1 MKTDLFTLPNGLRV
15 IFIDTKAF
23 PTLTTLL
30 IVGAGSRYEQDA
42 NNGVAHF
49 LEHMFFKGSK
59 KYPDPFILTSTIE
72 SLGGIWNAFT
82 SKDYTGY
89 FIKATSEHFDIV
101 IDVLS
106 DVLLRPLFKEEEIE
120 KEKGVIV
127 EEINMYEDQ
136 PQSLV
141 GDLFEN
147 LLYKGNS
154 LGFDVIGTKKT
165 VTSFNRQTF
174 LDYRSQLYH
183 PKNAV
188 LVVAGGLNMTKTGET
203 KAKNYLEVIA
213 GKFSEWARLPSLR
226 ESVSGRGNGAKSEFT
241 PMLEKQDRPETLIK
255 TKKTE
260 QAHFCLGYRTFP
272 SDDKRKYAL
281 AILSAILGVGAS
293 SKLFMELREKR
304 GLCYYIST
312 GLQYYHDVGNMV
324 TQAGVP
330 KEVTKVTEAIK
341 LTLEEHNKML
351 KDGFDKKDIAKA
363 KEILKGRLLL
373 SMEDSFNV
381 AHFYGKKAVLETK
394 IESPQEVVDH
404 IEKVTDEEII
414 AVAKDVIKSK
424 GLNIA
429 AIGPFERKD
438 FEGILQ

>member
-1 MKTDLFTLPNGLRV
+1 MKTELFTLPNGLRV
-15 IFIDTKAF
+15 FLIDTKAF

-30 IVGAGSRYEQDA
+30 IVGAGSRYEHEK

-59 KYPDPFILTSTIE
+59 KYPDPYILTSTIE
-72 SLGGIWNAFT
+72 QLGGIWNAFT

-89 FIKATSEHFDIV
+89 FIKATSEHFDTV
-101 IDVLS
+101 VDVLS

-127 EEINMYEDQ
+127 EEINMYEDM

-141 GDLFEN
+141 GDLYEN
-147 LLYKGNS
+147 LLYKGNP
-154 LGFDVIGTKKT
+154 LGFDVIGTKQT
-165 VTSFNRQTF
+165 VTSFNKKAF
-174 LDYRSQLYH
+174 LDYRGELYH

-188 LVVAGGLNMTKTGET
+188 LVVAGGLTQGKVDGF
-203 KAKNYLEVIA
+203 AIKNYTDKITE
-213 GKFSEWARLPSLR
+213 KFGEWN
-226 ESVSGRGNGAKSEFT
+226 NGTKSEFT
-241 PMLEKQDRPETLIK
+241 QMIEIQEKPQIFIK
-255 TKKTE
+255 NKKTE

-272 SDDKRKYAL
+272 SDDKRRRAL
-281 AILSAILGVGAS
+281 EVLTAILGVGAS

-304 GLCYYIST
+304 GLCYYVST

-324 TQAGVP
+324 TQAGVT
-330 KEVTKVTEAIK
+330 KEIAKVTEAMKI
-341 LTLEEHNKML
+341 TLEEHNKML
-351 KDGFDKKDIAKA
+351 KDGFNKKDITKA

-394 IESPQEVVDH
+394 MESPQEVVDA
-404 IEKVTDEEII
+404 IEKVTEEEIH
-414 AVAKDVIKSK
+414 AVAQDLIKPSQ
-424 GLNIA
+424 LNIA
-429 AIGPFERKD
+429 AIGPFEKKD
-438 FEGILQ
+438 FENVIS

>member
-1 MKTDLFTLPNGLRV
+1 MKTEFFTLPNGLKV
-15 IFIDTKAF
+15 FLTDTKAF

-30 IVGAGSRYEQDA
+30 MVGAGSRYENEV

-59 KYPDPFILTSTIE
+59 KYPDSFILTSTIE
-72 SLGGIWNAFT
+72 QLGGIWNAFT

-89 FIKATSEHFDIV
+89 FIKATSEHFDTV
-101 IDVLS
+101 VDVLS
-106 DVLLRPLFKEEEIE
+106 DVLLRPLFDEKEIE

-127 EEINMYEDQ
+127 EEINMYEDM

-147 LLYKGNS
+147 LLYKGNP

-165 VTSFNRQTF
+165 VRSFSRQTF
-174 LDYRSQLYH
+174 LDYRSALYH
-183 PKNAV
+183 PQNAV

-203 KAKNYLEVIA
+203 QAKNYLQIVQE
-213 GKFSEWARLPSLR
+213 KFGEW
-226 ESVSGRGNGAKSEFT
+226 GNGTKSEFI
-241 PMLEKQDRPETLIK
+241 PMQEIQNKPQIYVKRK
-255 TKKTE
+255 NTE
-260 QAHFCLGYRTFP
+260 QAHFCLGYRAFP
-272 SDDKRKYAL
+272 SSDKRKKPLEVL
-281 AILSAILGVGAS
+281 AAILGVGAS

-304 GLCYYIST
+304 GLCYYVST

-330 KEVTKVTEAIK
+330 KDIEKIIEAMK
-341 LTLEEHNKML
+341 LTLDEHQKML
-351 KDGFDKKDIAKA
+351 ADGFTKTDITKA

-394 IESPQEVVDH
+394 IESPQEVVDQ

-414 AVAKDVIKSK
+414 SVAKDIIKSER
-424 GLNIA
+424 LNIA
-429 AIGPFERKD
+429 AIGPFEEKD
-438 FEGILQ
+438 FESILK

>member
-15 IFIDTKAF
+15 FLIDTKAF

-30 IVGAGSRYEQDA
+30 IVGAGSRYEHEK

-59 KYPDPFILTSTIE
+59 KYPDPYILTSTIE
-72 SLGGIWNAFT
+72 QLGGIWNAFT

-89 FIKATSEHFDIV
+89 FIKATSEHFDTV

-127 EEINMYEDQ
+127 EEINMYEDM

-141 GDLFEN
+141 GDLYEN
-147 LLYKGNS
+147 LLYKGNP
-154 LGFDVIGTKKT
+154 LGFDVIGTKQT
-165 VTSFNRQTF
+165 VTSFNKQTF

-183 PKNAV
+183 PNNAV
-188 LVVAGGLNMTKTGET
+188 LVVAGGLNQIKNEKLKM
-203 KAKNYLEVIA
+203 KNYLEIIKE
-213 GKFSEWARLPSLR
+213 KFGEW
-226 ESVSGRGNGAKSEFT
+226 GNGSKSEFT
-241 PMLEKQDRPETLIK
+241 QMIENQVKPQIFIK
-255 TKKTE
+255 NKKTE
-260 QAHFCLGYRTFP
+260 QAHFCFGYRTFP
-272 SDDKRKYAL
+272 SNDKRRRAL
-281 AILSAILGVGAS
+281 EVLTAILGVGAS

-304 GLCYYIST
+304 GLCYYVST

-330 KEVTKVTEAIK
+330 KEVKKITEAIK
-341 LTLEEHNKML
+341 VTLDEHNKIL
-351 KDGFDKKDIAKA
+351 KDGFDKKDITKA

-381 AHFYGKKAVLETK
+381 AHFYGKKAVLEIK
-394 IESPQEVVDH
+394 IHSPQEVVDE
-404 IEKVTDEEII
+404 IEKVTEEEIC
-414 AVAKDVIKSK
+414 AVAQDIIKPSQ
-424 GLNIA
+424 LNIA
-429 AIGPFERKD
+429 AIGPFEKKD
-438 FEGILQ
+438 FNELLDKS

>member
-1 MKTDLFTLPNGLRV
+1 MKTELFTLPNGLRV
-15 IFIDTKAF
+15 FLIDTKAF

-30 IVGAGSRYEQDA
+30 LVGAGSRYEHEA

-59 KYPDPFILTSTIE
+59 KYPDSFILTSTIE
-72 SLGGIWNAFT
+72 QLGGIWNAFT

-89 FIKATSEHFDIV
+89 FIKATSEHFDTV
-101 IDVLS
+101 VDVLS
-106 DVLLRPLFKEEEIE
+106 DVLLRPLFDEKEIE

-127 EEINMYEDQ
+127 EEINMYEDM

-147 LLYKGNS
+147 LLYKGNP
-154 LGFDVIGTKKT
+154 LGYDVIGTKKT
-165 VTSFNRQTF
+165 VTSFSRKTF
-174 LDYRSQLYH
+174 LDYRSELYH
-183 PKNAV
+183 PQNSV

-203 KAKNYLEVIA
+203 QAKNYLQVIEE
-213 GKFSEWARLPSLR
+213 KFGEWA
-226 ESVSGRGNGAKSEFT
+226 NGTKSNFSSMQEI
-241 PMLEKQDRPETLIK
+241 QDKPQIHVK
-255 TKKTE
+255 NKKTE

-272 SDDKRKYAL
+272 SNDKRRRPL
-281 AILSAILGVGAS
+281 EVLSAILGVGAS

-304 GLCYYIST
+304 GLCYYVST

-330 KEVTKVTEAIK
+330 KEIAKVTEALK

-351 KDGFDKKDIAKA
+351 KDGFTKKDITKA
-363 KEILKGRLLL
+363 KEILRGRLLL

-394 IESPQEVVDH
+394 IESPQEVVDQ

-414 AVAKDVIKSK
+414 SVAKDIIKPA

-429 AIGPFERKD
+429 AIGPFEEKD
-438 FEGILQ
+438 LKSLAL

>member
-1 MKTDLFTLPNGLRV
+1 MKTELFTLPNGLRV
-15 IFIDTKAF
+15 ILIDTKAF

-30 IVGAGSRYEQDA
+30 IVGAGSRYELEE

-59 KYPDPFILTSTIE
+59 KYPDPFTLTSTIE

-127 EEINMYEDQ
+127 EEINMYEDM

-141 GDLFEN
+141 GDLYEN
-147 LLYKGNS
+147 LLYKGNP

-165 VTSFNRQTF
+165 VRSFNRQIF

-183 PKNAV
+183 PQNSV
-188 LVVAGGLNMTKTGET
+188 LVIAGGLNMTKTGET
-203 KAKNYLEVIA
+203 NAKNYLQVIA
-213 GKFSEWARLPSLR
+213 EKFGEWQ
-226 ESVSGRGNGAKSEFT
+226 NGQKSEFT
-241 PMLEKQDRPETLIK
+241 PMNEIQDKPQIFVK
-255 TKKTE
+255 TKNTE
-260 QAHFCLGYRTFP
+260 QAHFCLGYRTFA
-272 SDDKRKYAL
+272 SNDKRKRSLEVL
-281 AILSAILGVGAS
+281 AAILGVGAS

-304 GLCYYIST
+304 GLCYYIGT

-330 KEVTKVTEAIK
+330 KDVKKVTEAMK
-341 LTLEEHNKML
+341 LTLEEHQKML
-351 KDGFDKKDIAKA
+351 KDGFTKTDITKA

-381 AHFYGKKAVLETK
+381 AHFYGKKAVLELK
-394 IESPQEVVDH
+394 IESPQEVVDE

-414 AVAKDVIKSK
+414 AVANDIIKPSQ
-424 GLNIA
+424 LNIT
-429 AIGPFERKD
+429 AIGPFEEKD
-438 FEGILQ
+438 FENLIK